1 MYTRLELVCIAI
13 CTAYIVGFYIYLK
26 VTSKMPY
33 GLNWKRLFY
42 EVRRGICIVLCKLFN
57 K

>member
-1 MYTRLELVCIAI
+1 MYTKLELVCIAI
-13 CTAYIVGFYIYLK
+13 CTAYIIGGYIYLK
-26 VTSKMPY
+26 VSGHMWY

-42 EVRRGICIVLCKLFN
+42 EVRRGICIVLCKLFD